1 MSDTSYN
8 LIKHFAKP
16 EPGEYV
22 PIEFIEITKKTV
34 AWSPQLKQSVYVTD
48 DMQDADKLKRVRE
61 INVLKAINQLS
72 GNITTIELNDEEKEQ
87 FEDVYKAYME
97 RGGQI
102 LFSRRRAGKRTVSF
116 FELMEGKDR
125 RKEVAVNSMLLSERL
140 ERE

>member
-1 MSDTSYN
+1 MSDTSYH
-8 LIKHFAKP
+8 LIKHFVKP

-34 AWSPQLKQSVYVTD
+34 AWSPRLKQSVYVTD

-125 RKEVAVNSMLLSERL
+125 KKEVAVNSMLLSDKL